1 LTTPIS
7 ISKTSG
13 TPKYVQISDSIIELI
28 NNGLLAKG
36 EKLPSINEISNENH
50 LARETVVK
58 AFSNLREKGLVTSI
72 HGKGFYVSNTDTK
85 TINRIFVLFDT
96 FTSYKETLYYG
107 MKKAFDKK
115 TILDIYFHHF
125 NFNVF
130 RNLISSHLGAYT
142 SYVIIPMYHKKI
154 DEALA
159 LIPEEKLYLLDVW
172 PQHLEREFVG
182 IYQDF
187 ENDVWDTFSSIQHLI
202 KKYKTLTLVF
212 RNTITDVPKC
222 LEKGFVDYCTAHK
235 IKHRVNY
242 EKVGLNIKKGEAYIV
257 IDDEDLVRLVESA
270 KNHDVEIG
278 KDLGIISYNDTPLK
292 KVVGNGISV
301 ISTDFSAMGT
311 GIAEMIMQATH
322 GNERNKTTFVDRG
335 SF

>member
-187 ENDVWDTFSSIQHLI
+187 ENDVWDTFSSIQQLI

-212 RNTITDVPKC
+212 RNTITDVPKS
-222 LEKGFVDYCTAHK
+222 LEKGFVDYCTAHR
-235 IKHRVNY
+235 ISHRVIY
-242 EKVGLNIKKGEAYIV
+242 EKVGLDIKKGEAYIV

-270 KNHDVEIG
+270 KNHNAEIG
-278 KDLGIISYNDTPLK
+278 KDMGIISYNDTPLK

-301 ISTDFSAMGT
+301 ISTDFNAMGT
-311 GIAEMIMQATH
+311 GIAEMIMQSTH
-322 GNERNKTTFVDRG
+322 GKERNKTTFVDRG